1 MKTSV
6 SHRKSAATT
15 RSTVGIAEAKHD
27 GSQEAFRRRKV
38 DRTPS
43 ENRLS
48 GPATWSGKL
57 DTTVQTPV
65 VRKVKADTRSTRR
78 TLVRRHHKFHQEQ
91 NRIFRLKDPDIRK
104 LVKA

>member
-15 RSTVGIAEAKHD
+15 RSTAGIAEAKHD
-27 GSQEAFRRRKV
+27 GSQEVFRRRKV

-57 DTTVQTPV
+57 DATVQTPV
-65 VRKVKADTRSTRR
+65 VWKVKANTWS
-78 TLVRRHHKFHQEQ
+78 HAQ
-91 NRIFRLKDPDIRK
+91 DPG
-104 LVKA
+104 V